1 MKVSII
7 GAGAMG
13 GALAEGLLERSR
25 EQFGLSVSN
34 PSQSALDMLA
44 SKGAKTGHDNRVC
57 IKGLTVSR

>member
-25 EQFGLSVSN
+25 EHLDCQFQIHRKVRSICWHLRERR
-34 PSQSALDMLA
+34 PAMT
-44 SKGAKTGHDNRVC
+44 TGCV
-57 IKGLTVSR
+57 